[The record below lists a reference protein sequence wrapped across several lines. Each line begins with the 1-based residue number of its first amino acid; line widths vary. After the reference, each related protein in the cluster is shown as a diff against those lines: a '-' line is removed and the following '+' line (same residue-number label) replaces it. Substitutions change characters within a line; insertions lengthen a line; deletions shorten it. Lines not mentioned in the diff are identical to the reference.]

1 MLVALS
7 SQIAFEESST
17 RVEVKEQRESI
28 IEVLKERLPK
38 WEEYEENW
46 RDLNR
51 EALLKKKMWQ
61 N

>member
-38 WEEYEENW
+38 WEEYEKNW

>member
-7 SQIAFEESST
+7 SLIAFEESST

-46 RDLNR
+46 RDPNR